1 GLAKNASFIIG
12 RRQLTKGI
20 DLEGR
25 TFLHNYDWR
34 KDKDGKLLNTIISGP
49 ALVAQWINLQYY
61 ASTVAPHFYGSGNKA
76 TQTVTSGVGVM
87 QGNASDLMY
96 GLSWQSV
103 MAADRTMY
111 HSPIR
116 LLVVVQAPDFVV
128 ARLLA
133 NNEHF
138 ARKVSNHWLRL
149 MSVNEEGR
157 FKSWI

>member
-1 GLAKNASFIIG
+1 STDTLAWVYVPDTLSALALDAYESLNDAMPMISEHANRERLDKLPTIG
-12 RRQLTKGI
+12 RVNHPV
-20 DLEGR
+20 EE
-25 TFLHNYDWR
+25 
-34 KDKDGKLLNTIISGP
+34 
-49 ALVAQWINLQYY
+49 AQR
-61 ASTVAPHFYGSGNKA
+61 F
-76 TQTVTSGVGVM
+76 
-87 QGNASDLMY
+87 ASDLMY

-116 LLVVVQAPDFVV
+116 LLVVVQAPDYVV

-149 MSVNEEGR
+149 MSVNEEGH

>member
-1 GLAKNASFIIG
+1 M
-12 RRQLTKGI
+12 RRQLRRIFTEVGI
-20 DLEGR
+20 KR
-25 TFLHNYDWR
+25 HKPSR
-34 KDKDGKLLNTIISGP
+34 QV
-49 ALVAQWINLQYY
+49 LV
-61 ASTVAPHFYGSGNKA
+61 SCK
-76 TQTVTSGVGVM
+76 VM
-87 QGNASDLMY
+87 RVILMY

-116 LLVVVQAPDFVV
+116 LLVVVQAPDYVV

-133 NNEHF
+133 NNDHF